1 MINIGNKEMLLIR
14 VLLLVQTCISPF
26 NVMYDVLFELN

>member
-1 MINIGNKEMLLIR
+1 MNIGNKEKLLIQ
-14 VLLLVQTCISPF
+14 VSLLVQTCISPF

>member
-1 MINIGNKEMLLIR
+1 MNIGIKEMSLIR
-14 VLLLVQTCISPF
+14 VSLSVQTCISPF